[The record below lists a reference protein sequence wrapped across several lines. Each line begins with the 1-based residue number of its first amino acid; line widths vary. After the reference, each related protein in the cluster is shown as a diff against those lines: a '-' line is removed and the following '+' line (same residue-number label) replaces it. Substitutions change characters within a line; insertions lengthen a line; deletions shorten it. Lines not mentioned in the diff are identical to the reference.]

1 MSEGYYNDFSYSY
14 TGTPLYKAKTV
25 NITPCGAEFTLSP
38 YIPGTIKQ
46 QLNDRYG
53 VGKACEAAAS
63 SLTDYILHGPRKM
76 AVVPNIY
83 DVKVYNDKVV
93 KVIFADRTTETAVC
107 QEGDKFDL
115 DIGITVCLMK
125 KMLGRNEYFRILKK
139 AKKNA
144 AAHRELERKSEEAA
158 NIRKRQRAKR
168 EERKRA
174 RRERRNK
181 ELAAAIAD
189 AVAAK
194 KKR

>member
-1 MSEGYYNDFSYSY
+1 MSENFWNDFSYSY
-14 TGTPLYKAKTV
+14 TGTPLYKAKMV
-25 NITPCGAEFTLSP
+25 NVTPCGAEFTLSP
-38 YIPGTIKQ
+38 TH
-46 QLNDRYG
+46 
-53 VGKACEAAAS
+53 KAAVN

-125 KMLGRNEYFRILKK
+125 RMLGRNEYFRILKR

-158 NIRKRQRAKR
+158 NIRKRQRAKQ

-189 AVAAK
+189 AVATK

>member
-1 MSEGYYNDFSYSY
+1 MSEGYRNDFSYSY
-14 TGTPLYKAKTV
+14 TGTPLYKAKMV
-25 NITPCGAEFTLSP
+25 NVTPYGAEFTCSP
-38 YIPGTIKQ
+38 YATSAIKK

-53 VGKACEAAAS
+53 VGNAYKSAVNS
-63 SLTDYILHGPRKM
+63 FTDYILHGHQE
-76 AVVPNIY
+76 VSVPHIY

-125 KMLGRNEYFRILKK
+125 KMFGRNEYFRMLKK

-144 AAHRELERKSEEAA
+144 EAHRELEKKSEEAA
-158 NIRKRQRAKR
+158 NIRKRQRAKK

-189 AVAAK
+189 AVATK